1 MKNARLLLA
10 VSLIGCGSGSSPGP
24 KAAAASDAP
33 ERGQAPAP
41 SPSAANILAP
51 EKAPDAALA
60 VSQTNPEFE
69 VYVVN
74 DPAWNEQ
81 RSTPPVR
88 NWKPPPLAKRWATR
102 VGKTTFR
109 TTMVRSGDAIVIGTH
124 GASLGGKN
132 EASDGIYLLDAATG
146 KQKKLIKTPGSGDL
160 DIGGIAVRGDD
171 VFFTADNATI
181 GAASLGR
188 GKILWTAAARGKVRP
203 APALADLN
211 KDGTV
216 DVVAGDEH
224 GTLHAL
230 DGRNGTKLWSAT
242 TGMNEYDAKGFI
254 GAAAIVDIGGDGTD
268 DVIAGARDG
277 ILTAYRGSDGKVLWQ
292 QQYPSGIH
300 ASPSTA
306 DFDQD
311 GKPEVLAAWSY
322 GQVAIF
328 DGRTGTPRWVTR
340 LEQDGGGIEGLFG
353 SPIPVPGKPGVLVAP
368 TAWWG
373 KEDGIVGVGVDRRA
387 FRSYEDRVSA
397 SAVVTDLD
405 GDGKAE
411 AVIGTEKGKLVALT
425 ADGSRAVLATLGG
438 AIEASALVD
447 DVDGDGRYEILVASN
462 DGMLTCF
469 STPSTAKPVIARFRG
484 NSSDNRGDLGAMKLG
499 WRSSSRERAE
509 GDFRGGGS
517 AGSIRIDYLS
527 CCKALTDAATR
538 APAPEN
544 AELLRAAGVCNS
556 LAAAATDRAKAL
568 EALEQQFRGKA
579 TMPKECSVSGA
590 P

>member
-1 MKNARLLLA
+1 MKNARFLLA
-10 VSLIGCGSGSSPGP
+10 VSLLGCGSGGSSGP
-24 KAAAASDAP
+24 KAA
-33 ERGQAPAP
+33 
-41 SPSAANILAP
+41 SPS
-51 EKAPDAALA
+51 EAPDAGQASALPNETNVLAPTKGQDAVLA
-60 VSQTNPEFE
+60 VPPTNPEFE
-69 VYVVN
+69 VYVAG

-81 RSTPPVR
+81 RSTPPVHGW
-88 NWKPPPLAKRWATR
+88 NPQPLAKRWATR

-109 TTMVRSGDAIVIGTH
+109 STMARSGDAIVIGTH

-132 EASDGIYLLDAATG
+132 EASDGIYVLAAATG

-160 DIGGIAVRGDD
+160 DIGGIAVHGEN
-171 VFFTADNATI
+171 VFFTADNAAI
-181 GAASLGR
+181 GAASLAT
-188 GKILWTAAARGKVRP
+188 GKILWTATAHGKVRP

-211 KDGTV
+211 KDGTL
-216 DVVAGDEH
+216 DVVAGDES

-230 DGRNGTKLWSAT
+230 DGRNGAKLWSAS
-242 TGMNEYDAKGFI
+242 TGANEYDAKGFI
-254 GAAAIVDIGGDGTD
+254 GAAAIVDIGGDGID

-322 GQVAIF
+322 GQVAIL
-328 DGRTGTPRWVTR
+328 DGRTGTPRWLTR
-340 LEQDGGGIEGLFG
+340 LEQDSGGIEGLFG

-373 KEDGIVGVGVDRRA
+373 KEDGIIGVGVDRRV
-387 FRSYEDRVSA
+387 FRSFEDRVSA
-397 SAVVTDLD
+397 SAVVIDLD
-405 GDGKAE
+405 NDGGPE
-411 AVIGTEKGKLVALT
+411 AVIGTEKGKLVVLRV
-425 ADGSRAVLATLGG
+425 DGARGVLATLGG
-438 AIEASALVD
+438 AIEASAFVD

-469 STPSTAKPVIARFRG
+469 STASTQKPVIARFRG
-484 NSSDNRGDLGAMKLG
+484 NSPENRGDFGALKLG
-499 WRSSSRERAE
+499 WRSSTRERAE

-517 AGSIRIDYLS
+517 AGTIRIDYLS

-544 AELLRAAGVCNS
+544 AELLRAAGVCNAS
-556 LAAAATDRAKAL
+556 AAAGTDRT
-568 EALEQQFRGKA
+568 EALESLEQKFRGKA
-579 TMPKECSVSGA
+579 TLPKECSLSVG